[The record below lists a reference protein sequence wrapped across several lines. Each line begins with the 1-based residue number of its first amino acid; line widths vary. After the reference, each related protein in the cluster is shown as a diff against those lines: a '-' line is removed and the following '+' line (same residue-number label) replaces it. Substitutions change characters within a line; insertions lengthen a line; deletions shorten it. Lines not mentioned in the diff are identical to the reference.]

1 MFAQLCAPV
10 GESDPMSV
18 PDSGSGVRPALAH
31 FSGGIFRCFHFC
43 SYDFSIGKRS
53 GQAAVS
59 ERADGS
65 KI

>member
-1 MFAQLCAPV
+1 
-10 GESDPMSV
+10 MSV
-18 PDSGSGVRPALAH
+18 PGSGRGVRPALAY
-31 FSGGIFRCFHFC
+31 FSGGIFRCFHFGC
-43 SYDFSIGKRS
+43 YDFSVGKRS